1 MAETIAFVERLA
13 AHLECRVLVRFTAA
27 FTDGDQLYA
36 VRYATD
42 YAAPTLYA
50 APMGATGGYCLVS
63 EPLND
68 DTEAWVEIPDGSAVV
83 LGENGVD
90 VRIFSPAGRPAQ
102 AVEGRLALVR

>member
-1 MAETIAFVERLA
+1 
-13 AHLECRVLVRFTAA
+13 
-27 FTDGDQLYA
+27 

-50 APMGATGGYCLVS
+50 APMGDTGGYCLVS

-90 VRIFSPAGRPAQ
+90 MRIFSPAGRPAGSME
-102 AVEGRLALVR
+102 AKLALVK